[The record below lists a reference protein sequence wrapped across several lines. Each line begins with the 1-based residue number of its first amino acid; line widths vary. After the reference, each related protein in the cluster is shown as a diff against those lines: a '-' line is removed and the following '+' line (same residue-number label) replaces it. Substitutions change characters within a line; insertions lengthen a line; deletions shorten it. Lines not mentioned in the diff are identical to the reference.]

1 MAEKTIQ
8 EQVIREAPEIEAIK
22 LGLLEDAQQLAG
34 IPIDL
39 PEQLVAGFTPEQLEA
54 FIKAQQGV
62 GAFLPQQLAGEQAFV
77 GGLGAL
83 AGAQLAALDSAQK
96 FQPTTEELKPFQ
108 DPFQQQVIDE
118 TLKRLNEEGLI
129 AGTQLAAKADAAGAF
144 GGSRFGLESGQLQEG
159 LQDARARAL
168 AALNSQNFLQSLG
181 AGSQAF
187 EQQQARQQNQANL
200 LSGIGQLAAGI
211 GGQQIGA
218 GLSRQQAGITD
229 INTLLATGGQQQGL
243 QQALFDADQQNR
255 LRQLYEPIG
264 RVSWLSD
271 IYKGAPSSSTVLA
284 SSAAPSQRQPTS
296 LQQYAS
302 VGTGLLGAGVAANNL
317 TGGGLFGTPT
327 V

>member
-1 MAEKTIQ
+1 MPERTIQ

-22 LGLLEDAQQLAG
+22 LGLLEDAKDLAG
-34 IPIDL
+34 IPIDI
-39 PEQLVAGFTPEQLEA
+39 PDQQIAGFTPEQLQA
-54 FIKAQQGV
+54 FSRAGQGV
-62 GAFLPQQLAGEQAFV
+62 GAFLPQQIAGEEALA
-77 GGLGAL
+77 GGLGSL
-83 AGAQLAALDSAQK
+83 AAAQLSALGSAQR
-96 FQPTTEELKPFQ
+96 FQPTAEELKQFQ

-129 AGTQLAAKADAAGAF
+129 AGTQLAAKADSAGSF

-168 AALNSQNFLQSLG
+168 ASLNSQNFLQSLG
-181 AGSQAF
+181 AASQSF
-187 EQQQARQQNQANL
+187 EQQQGRQQNQANL

-229 INTLLATGGQQQGL
+229 INTLLQTGGQQQAL
-243 QQALFDADQQNR
+243 EQARFDADQQNR
-255 LRQLYEPIG
+255 LRQLYEPVG

-284 SSAAPSQRQPTS
+284 SAAAPSARQPSS

-302 VGTGLLGAGVAANNL
+302 LGTGLLGAGVAANSL
-317 TGGGLFGTPT
+317 TGGGLFGTGP
-327 V
+327 